1 MLGIVRRLA
10 VASGLA
16 GSCLLTQA
24 QVDAAPVGSWVDNL
38 SAATQPGP
46 TDDWGPQHAAEAD
59 VARKISELVATRPGA
74 PELTARNPQG
84 RTPLL
89 RAALWGYAS
98 VVDALLADASV
109 RAAIDTADFGGL
121 TAWMAGQYAQP
132 LTLASCHP
140 QILITEAVGLW
151 GPNLRR
157 IAYFS
162 TQSPTPFER
171 IRTALARAGAKP
183 DIEGAKR
190 IWLNACPGHAPA
202 LEPAMAASEDIMAT
216 LLADTNPRLQT
227 FFTELRGTPSRSK
240 KLPPQPVLAIGPK
253 QDSPV
258 PDDFRCAAMPKP
270 ENESMMDDISSR
282 IVLRVEAEVQDGV
295 PVAARITY
303 LDNDVTMPA
312 SQAMRIRASVY
323 TALGGYR
330 CLGDH
335 IFRQEFEFRT

>member
-1 MLGIVRRLA
+1 MTCTSKGRGAVAKTSLRSRPTVGFSGQMLGIVRRLA

-16 GSCLLTQA
+16 GACLLTQA

-74 PELTARNPQG
+74 PELTARNLQG

-140 QILITEAVGLW
+140 QVLITEAVGLW

-162 TQSPTPFER
+162 TQSPTPFDR

-183 DIEGAKR
+183 DIEAAKR
-190 IWLNACPGHAPA
+190 IWLNACPGHAPRA
-202 LEPAMAASEDIMAT
+202 GASHGSVRRHHGHAAGRHQST
-216 LLADTNPRLQT
+216 TAD
-227 FFTELRGTPSRSK
+227 
-240 KLPPQPVLAIGPK
+240 
-253 QDSPV
+253 
-258 PDDFRCAAMPKP
+258 
-270 ENESMMDDISSR
+270 
-282 IVLRVEAEVQDGV
+282 VLRRAERHAAQFQEA
-295 PVAARITY
+295 AA
-303 LDNDVTMPA
+303 
-312 SQAMRIRASVY
+312 
-323 TALGGYR
+323 TAGS
-330 CLGDH
+330 GD
-335 IFRQEFEFRT
+335 